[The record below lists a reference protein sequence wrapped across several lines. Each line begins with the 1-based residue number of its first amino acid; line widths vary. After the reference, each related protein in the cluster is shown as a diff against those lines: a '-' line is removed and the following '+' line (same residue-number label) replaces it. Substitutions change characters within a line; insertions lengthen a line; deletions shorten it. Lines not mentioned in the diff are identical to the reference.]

1 MKIVIDKQKLKSIQ
15 DQKVALKKYTILLV
29 DDEPANID
37 ALTMI
42 LEDKYTILQAYTGN
56 EALALIENDAN
67 PSRINLIISD
77 QRMPG
82 MSGVEFLKQ
91 TITIIP
97 KTIRMILTGFT
108 DINDIIGSI
117 NEGQVYKFLTKPIEP
132 KDLLI
137 SIQRALEAYELEKQN
152 IILIEQLKEMNENLE
167 NLVQERTEQLQE
179 SLAALQKQ
187 KEELEYL
194 SNFQDTLVNEL
205 EVLSITDPLTGL
217 ANRRWLESFAKE
229 ECEKAFRKKN
239 EISVIMLDIDHFKRY
254 NDFYG
259 HAMGDKCIKQVAD
272 ILKKKIRPKTDLAAR
287 YGGEEFCCILTQT
300 GLEEAWKIAD
310 SMIQALRE
318 EAIPHERSDTSQI
331 VTISLGVYATL
342 PRDEDS
348 WKELILRAD
357 DYLYKAKTNGRN
369 QAWFKE

>member
-15 DQKVALKKYTILLV
+15 DQKVVLKKYTILLV
-29 DDEPANID
+29 DDEPVNID

-42 LEDKYTILQAYTGN
+42 LEEKYTILQAYTGN
-56 EALALIENDAN
+56 EALALIKNDPN

-82 MSGVEFLKQ
+82 MSGVDFLKQ

-229 ECEKAFRKKN
+229 ECEKAFRKKH

-259 HAMGDKCIKQVAD
+259 HAMGDKCIKIVAD
-272 ILKKKIRPKTDLAAR
+272 ILKKNIRPKTDLAAR
-287 YGGEEFCCILTQT
+287 YGGEEFCCILTHT

-310 SMIQALRE
+310 SIIQALRE
-318 EAIPHERSDTSQI
+318 EKIPHERSDTSKI
-331 VTISLGVYATL
+331 VTISLGVYSTL
-342 PRDEDS
+342 PRDEES